1 MSIKFFENIKE
12 TDNVGGKGAS
22 LSKMY
27 QNNFNI
33 PNGYVIMT
41 DSFNKF
47 LIENNIKEKIQKII
61 LECDISNEKNIQD
74 NSEEIIKIISKATM
88 SDNIKKDIIESYE
101 KLNCKYVAVRSSATS
116 EDGKSKAWAGQLESF
131 LNVNETNIIE
141 CVKSCW
147 SSVFSPRA
155 LFYRIKNKDLSD
167 LKVAVV
173 VQKMIQSNVSGVS
186 FSINPTNNNISE
198 LVIEAVL
205 GLGEAIVSGSVTPDT
220 YIINKECN
228 QIKDKKINL
237 QKMKLIRA
245 DEENKWTKIQ
255 NGNLQKLNDKKIL
268 ELSSTIQSIEK
279 FYGFPVD
286 VEWGIEQ
293 EEIFILQC
301 RPITTIIN
309 NNLIERIKK
318 SGNWQFYVS
327 RKFNWFVENTEIY
340 ASMKD
345 YQNKLL
351 GFDIATQNYLCL
363 NGDEYSLNTDF
374 DILCNKLDN
383 YFRNDINFFEK
394 FAKIEFD
401 LVEEIKSYLAYLENK
416 DLKKLDFKELYEE
429 FDRFNNLYIKSF
441 IPGMTRPEDYLIYTL
456 ENELAE
462 AKFNKE
468 EIEFIF
474 SKISTCPNYFP
485 LSYSEEPLDLL
496 KIALEMKKGNNVEKL
511 IDEHISKYSW
521 IKGPVEFEDTYFTK
535 ENYVERLDNLIN
547 TNIEEKIDNINKVRK
562 NNDIEYEAILK
573 QYKFSDKAKKLIN
586 AIRDFIFLRTYT
598 TEYSDH
604 LFYIGRHTIFREIT
618 KRSNIKTQDLIML
631 NDKEIF
637 NILDS
642 NGQITDEIRNTLEE
656 RKKGFAMI
664 WINENV
670 ETVFGDESIE
680 LQNEIAKSYK
690 ILDDKENNLDKKAI
704 SGSVANRGN
713 VKGIARILNTYRDIY
728 KVKKGD
734 IIVATMTTPDYVQA
748 MEKAAGFIT
757 DEGGITCHAAILSR
771 EFNVPC
777 IVGTVNGTKEIK
789 DGQMIELD
797 AYNGKVYILD

>member
-1 MSIKFFENIKE
+1 MSIKFFEDIKE
-12 TDNVGGKGAS
+12 IDNVGGKGAS

-41 DSFNKF
+41 DSFNEF
-47 LIENNIKEKIQKII
+47 LIENNIKEEIQKII
-61 LECDISNEKNIQD
+61 KKCDISDEKNIQD

-88 SDNIKKDIIESYE
+88 SDAIKKDIIKSYE

-116 EDGKSKAWAGQLESF
+116 EDGKSQAWAGQLESF
-131 LNVNETNIIE
+131 LNVNKTNIIE
-141 CVKSCW
+141 CIKNCW

-155 LFYRIKNKDLSD
+155 LFYRIKNKDISD

-173 VQKMIQSNVSGVS
+173 VQKMVQSDISGVS

-220 YIINKECN
+220 YIINKEDN
-228 QIKDKKINL
+228 EIKNKKINL
-237 QKMKLIRA
+237 QKMKLIKVN
-245 DEENKWTKIQ
+245 EENQWIEIE

-268 ELSSTIQSIEK
+268 ELSSIIQNIEK

-286 VEWGIEQ
+286 VEWGIEG

-301 RPITTIIN
+301 RPITTIISN
-309 NNLIERIKK
+309 DLIKK
-318 SGNWQFYVS
+318 IRESGNWKFYVS

-374 DILCNKLDN
+374 DILCNKLEKYFKNDN
-383 YFRNDINFFEK
+383 NFFDK

-401 LVEEIKSYLAYLENK
+401 IVEKIKDYLTYLENK
-416 DLKKLDFKELYEE
+416 DLKILSFKELYEE
-429 FDRFNNLYIKSF
+429 FDRFNKLYIESF
-441 IPGMTRPEDYLIYTL
+441 IPGMTRPEDYLIYAL
-456 ENELAE
+456 ERELIQTE
-462 AKFNKE
+462 FNKE
-468 EIEFIF
+468 EIESIF

-496 KIALEMKKGNNVEKL
+496 KIALEIKKGNNVEKL
-511 IDEHISKYSW
+511 IDEHVSKYSW
-521 IKGPVEFEDTYFTK
+521 IKGPVEFEDTSFTK
-535 ENYVERLDNLIN
+535 EDYVARLDNLIN
-547 TNIEEKIDNINKVRK
+547 TNVEEKIENINKVRK

-573 QYKFSDKAKKLIN
+573 RYKFSDKAKKLIKS
-586 AIRDFIFLRTYT
+586 IRDFIFLRTYT

-604 LFYIGRHTIFREIT
+604 LFYIGRHTIFKEIADRT
-618 KRSNIKTQDLIML
+618 NINSQDLIML
-631 NDKEIF
+631 NDTEIL
-637 NILDS
+637 NIL
-642 NGQITDEIRNTLEE
+642 NNKGKITDEIKNILKE

-664 WINENV
+664 WINENI
-670 ETVFGDESIE
+670 ESVFGDESLE
-680 LQNEIAKSYK
+680 LQNEIAKNYK
-690 ILDDKENNLDKKAI
+690 TLEDNENNSDKKTI
-704 SGSVANRGN
+704 SGSVANRGK
-713 VKGIARILNTYRDIY
+713 VRGVARVLNTYKDIY
-728 KVKKGD
+728 KVRKGD
-734 IIVATMTTPDYVQA
+734 IIVATMTTPDYVSA